1 MHFMNLI
8 TKTFIILAGCLHIL
22 IFVMESILFTNEAVY
37 SRFLITSAEHASKVE
52 LFAYNQG
59 WYNLFLAIA
68 AIVGVLLSG
77 KWIKHVGETLAVYA
91 CLSMLGAAV
100 VLMFSA
106 PGMGRAAFIQ
116 GVLPSLALVLFL
128 MSVKKNVKG

>member
-1 MHFMNLI
+1 MNLI
-8 TKTFIILAGCLHIL
+8 TKIFVTLAGCLHIL

-37 SRFLITSAEHASKVE
+37 SRFLVTSAEHASMVE

-68 AIVGVLLSG
+68 AIVGVILSG
-77 KWIKHVGETLAVYA
+77 KWIKHVGETLALYA

-106 PGMGRAAFIQ
+106 PGMGRAAVIQ
-116 GVLPSLALVLFL
+116 GVFPLIAIGLFL
-128 MSVKKNVKG
+128 MSVNNKTQS

>member
-1 MHFMNLI
+1 MNLI
-8 TKTFIILAGCLHIL
+8 TKTFITLAGCLHIL
-22 IFVMESILFTNEAVY
+22 IFVMESILFANQAVY
-37 SRFLITSAEHASKVE
+37 SRFLITSAEHASMVE

-68 AIVGVLLSG
+68 AIVGVILSG

-100 VLMFSA
+100 VLVFSA
-106 PGMGRAAFIQ
+106 PDMARAAFIQ
-116 GVLPSLALVLFL
+116 GLFPMIALGLF
-128 MSVKKNVKG
+128 MISVGRKAKSQ